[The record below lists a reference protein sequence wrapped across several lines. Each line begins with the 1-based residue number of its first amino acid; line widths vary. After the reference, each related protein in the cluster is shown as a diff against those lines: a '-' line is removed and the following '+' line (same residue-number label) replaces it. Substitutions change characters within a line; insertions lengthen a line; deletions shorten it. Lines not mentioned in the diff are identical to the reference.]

1 MAKTWNVPE
10 EQIRISLDELSER
23 KGLDAQQTGE
33 IVKAIEKKKN
43 NNKQQTKNKKITNNN
58 GETANTKKNKKK

>member
-33 IVKAIEKKKN
+33 IVKAIEKKK
-43 NNKQQTKNKKITNNN
+43 K
-58 GETANTKKNKKK
+58 